1 MLQYNIKNNG
11 MADNQDLFEQM
22 IRTFEIAGMPYC
34 ILAGYDDYPQ
44 RIPSDIDF
52 MVPPTWNARLPRLIA
67 GIAEASGARLLQ
79 HLQHETTAGYF
90 VLARLEGARITYLHP
105 DSSSDYRRNDRLWL
119 RAETVLENR
128 RRHANGFW
136 IPSAADAFNYYL
148 IKKLDK
154 ESLSAAQAM
163 ELSLR
168 YIEDVPTCRER
179 LYSLLP
185 ASDALLLE
193 TALRGNHVFDSPPW
207 RAVRARLPYLRQTL
221 HAKAT
226 PLPWRD
232 RLQDKLNNIRRL
244 WLRWRQPTGLRIV
257 FLGPDGSGKSTV
269 ITALTQQLAQAF
281 RRVEYQHLRP
291 GKPPT
296 KLTHTVTDPHAKP
309 LRGKLGSLA
318 KLLHFWSLY
327 QIGSLLWL
335 YPRYVRS
342 TLVIFDRYYQDLL
355 ADPARY
361 RYGAP
366 LGLARQLG
374 RWLPQPDLVFIL
386 DAPAELLQSRK
397 QEVSLAESARQRD
410 AYRTLTTEFRHA
422 SIIDSSQPLDQVVAS
437 VLVQVLTF
445 LEQRTANR
453 LHLTTSK
460 QALNLCKQ

>member
-1 MLQYNIKNNG
+1 M
-11 MADNQDLFEQM
+11 
-22 IRTFEIAGMPYC
+22 
-34 ILAGYDDYPQ
+34 
-44 RIPSDIDF
+44 
-52 MVPPTWNARLPRLIA
+52 
-67 GIAEASGARLLQ
+67 
-79 HLQHETTAGYF
+79 
-90 VLARLEGARITYLHP
+90 
-105 DSSSDYRRNDRLWL
+105 
-119 RAETVLENR
+119 
-128 RRHANGFW
+128 
-136 IPSAADAFNYYL
+136 
-148 IKKLDK
+148 
-154 ESLSAAQAM
+154 
-163 ELSLR
+163 
-168 YIEDVPTCRER
+168 
-179 LYSLLP
+179 
-185 ASDALLLE
+185 
-193 TALRGNHVFDSPPW
+193 
-207 RAVRARLPYLRQTL
+207 
-221 HAKAT
+221 
-226 PLPWRD
+226 
-232 RLQDKLNNIRRL
+232 
-244 WLRWRQPTGLRIV
+244 

-410 AYRTLTTEFRHA
+410 AYCTLTTEFRHA

-453 LHLTTSK
+453 LHLTPSK